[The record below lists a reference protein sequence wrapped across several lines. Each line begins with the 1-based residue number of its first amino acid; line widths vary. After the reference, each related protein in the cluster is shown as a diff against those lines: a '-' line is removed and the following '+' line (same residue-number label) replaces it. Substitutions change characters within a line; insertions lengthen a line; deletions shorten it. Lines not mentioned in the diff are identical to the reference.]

1 MTVVGVVAD
10 MRTLGLE
17 TGPDPEVFA
26 PIAQAGWDMQNSFFV
41 VARTAG
47 EPLGQARGVEAAIR
61 NLDGGL
67 PVVGMQSMEA
77 RLNNSFSARRFSL
90 FLLGLFAALALFL
103 AVIGL
108 AGVIAYT
115 VSQRTREMAIRAA
128 LGAGASDL
136 VRLVVRQGLALA
148 GIGVLVGMA
157 ASASLSSLIASELF
171 EVKPIDPILY
181 AATAALL
188 LILAALAC
196 WVPGRRAA
204 RTDPAVT
211 LRCD

>member
-1 MTVVGVVAD
+1 
-10 MRTLGLE
+10 
-17 TGPDPEVFA
+17 
-26 PIAQAGWDMQNSFFV
+26 
-41 VARTAG
+41 
-47 EPLGQARGVEAAIR
+47 
-61 NLDGGL
+61 
-67 PVVGMQSMEA
+67 MEA

-90 FLLGLFAALALFL
+90 FLLGLFAALAVFL

-115 VSQRTREMAIRAA
+115 VNQRTREMGIRAA